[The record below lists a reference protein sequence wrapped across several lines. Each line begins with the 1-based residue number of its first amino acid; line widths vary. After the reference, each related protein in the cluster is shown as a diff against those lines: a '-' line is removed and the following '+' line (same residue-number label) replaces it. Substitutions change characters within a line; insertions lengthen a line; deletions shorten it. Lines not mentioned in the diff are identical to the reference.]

1 MHATGLEKRLRAI
14 SAPYRH
20 AVSRWLAA
28 VGYGTPPLT
37 DLLLF
42 LRLLSG
48 LLCSFRFSLLSH
60 NVLLWV
66 VVRGLHGK
74 RGKTP
79 RGYCFRKIEKTAI
92 GCLFL
97 TSRER
102 GHLGEPGN
110 RFPEGRFVPML
121 LIIDCCKRKSRSIQ
135 NCRIPLPKRL
145 RSDCRRCS
153 VSRSFAT
160 SSSTLIR
167 ATSYLALTAML
178 DNSQPCL
185 AHMNSVSSINVNT
198 IQENCKHFLQ
208 NFLADDNLTE
218 GGMRCLIRTSSHR
231 S

>member
-1 MHATGLEKRLRAI
+1 MPGVVGKIKPVACHAC
-14 SAPYRH
+14 YRFRDTV
-20 AVSRWLAA
+20 AGYFGPLPARRQPLAA
-28 VGYGTPPLT
+28 GGRIWNPPLAE
-37 DLLLF
+37 LLL
-42 LRLLSG
+42 LRSLLSFLLTS
-48 LLCSFRFSLLSH
+48 LLCSFSLLSH

-66 VVRGLHGK
+66 VVRGLHGR

-79 RGYCFRKIEKTAI
+79 RGYCFRKIEKTAM

-121 LIIDCCKRKSRSIQ
+121 LIIDCSKRKSRSIQ

-153 VSRSFAT
+153 ASRSFAT

-185 AHMNSVSSINVNT
+185 AHANSVSSYK
-198 IQENCKHFLQ
+198 CKYDSRKLQ
-208 NFLADDNLTE
+208 TLFTKFS
-218 GGMRCLIRTSSHR
+218 C
-231 S
+231 